1 MCDRKCGA
9 LGALRMAAGTVNR
22 AGGSSSGGEGSSLRG
37 SVGSL
42 KRQGWVHVR
51 GATRLLLA
59 LSLGLAAAAT
69 PLSDALAAKK

>member
-1 MCDRKCGA
+1 
-9 LGALRMAAGTVNR
+9 MAAGTVNR
-22 AGGSSSGGEGSSLRG
+22 AGGRFVDGGKAIAFRG